1 VDELVKGWKR
11 VMKTRV
17 RDREVGEET
26 PAAREIRRLKKEL
39 EGEETGEIA
48 EALCGQEGLV
58 PVGRKWVIVGSNRT
72 VSSQSTRVALSQVSG
87 ALTDVSRAI

>member
-1 VDELVKGWKR
+1 MVKGWKR

-26 PAAREIRRLKKEL
+26 PAAREIRRLRKEL
-39 EGEETGEIA
+39 EGEEAGEIA

-58 PVGRKWVIVGSNRT
+58 PVGRK
-72 VSSQSTRVALSQVSG
+72 
-87 ALTDVSRAI
+87 